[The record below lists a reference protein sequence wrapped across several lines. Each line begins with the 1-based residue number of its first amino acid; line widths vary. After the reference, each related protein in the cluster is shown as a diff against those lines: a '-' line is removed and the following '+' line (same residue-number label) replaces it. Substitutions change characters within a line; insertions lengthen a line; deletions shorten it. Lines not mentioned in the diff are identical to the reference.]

1 MHKERVKSASWAGG
15 SSFYCICLQ
24 VREYKNQGWK
34 KTAHFS
40 VLSLQERGMHSQMHL
55 VFIPPSQSLVSKA
68 FLVKFLCAKRVPGCW
83 SSVGSCRCRQ
93 HSWGCL
99 LEVTA
104 CGVAAD
110 SLGPAAGFFS

>member
-1 MHKERVKSASWAGG
+1 MHKERVKSVSRAG
-15 SSFYCICLQ
+15 SSSLHHICLE

-34 KTAHFS
+34 KSEYFS

-55 VFIPPSQSLVSKA
+55 VFIPPSRSLASKA
-68 FLVKFLCAKRVPGCW
+68 FVVKFLCAKRVPGFW
-83 SSVGSCRCRQ
+83 SSMGSRRGRR

-104 CGVAAD
+104 CG
-110 SLGPAAGFFS
+110 LLRPA